1 MTGEPADRDL
11 DSQVRRLDPDRWL
24 ASRFVGDTL
33 ARADL
38 IALYAFDHELAR
50 APRVASNPLVGEIRL
65 TWWREMLDEAFEAR
79 SVRKHPTAL
88 ALAEAI
94 ERRNLPRDPLESMID
109 ARLIEVDGGP
119 SDLSQAVSW
128 ADGVGGGSM
137 RAAALI
143 LDPAALVEATA
154 AAGRAW
160 GLARHPQ
167 IEGIAAARD
176 AALAEARRKVRGLSV
191 AAFPAVLPLVA
202 QRPGGDLAKRLRL
215 TWAAASGR
223 I

>member
-1 MTGEPADRDL
+1 LTNEPADRDL

-24 ASRFVGDTL
+24 ASRFVGDPA

-50 APRVASNPLVGEIRL
+50 APRVASNPLVAEIRL
-65 TWWREMLDEAFEAR
+65 SWWREVLDEAYQGR
-79 SVRKHPTAL
+79 PVRKHPTAL
-88 ALAEAI
+88 ALADAI
-94 ERRNLPRDPLESMID
+94 RRRVLPREPLEAMID

-119 SDLSQAVSW
+119 SDLSQALTW
-128 ADGVGGGSM
+128 AVGVGGGAM

-143 LDPAALVEATA
+143 LDPAAPAEATA

-202 QRPGGDLAKRLRL
+202 QCPGGDLAKRLRL
-215 TWAAASGR
+215 TWAAATGR
-223 I
+223 V